1 MSGFKSIKKATKK
14 SMWHVTLLLYAK
26 PVEGFESYVKNMYKK
41 HLKKYAD
48 DLDVSEL
55 VDHVQNSMVKGTTLT
70 FYVHKALY
78 PDKKELLQKLKTN
91 NMADGSWE
99 VGYSTLWVI
108 FEKGYKISEIDYDRK
123 KIKVN

>member
-1 MSGFKSIKKATKK
+1 MSGFKSLKKSKK
-14 SMWHVTLLLYAK
+14 SMWHVTLSLYPK
-26 PVEGFESYVKNMYKK
+26 PVDGFESYVKNVYKK
-41 HLKKYAD
+41 HLKKYTD

-70 FYVHKALY
+70 FDVHKSLY
-78 PDKKELLQKLKTN
+78 DKKELVQKLKTN

-108 FEKGYKISEIDYDRK
+108 FEKGFKISEIDYDRK